1 MIISLI
7 VAMDENR
14 AIGVNNRIP
23 WHLPDDLKRF
33 KTLTMEHHIIMG
45 RKTYES
51 ISNPLPGRTKVI
63 ITRQQHYQPD
73 GCLVVHSVDEA
84 IDLVEN
90 RGETEA
96 FIIGGGEI
104 FKQSL
109 ELADRIYLSIVHTTV
124 QAEIYFPQLDELQ
137 WTEIESSHHPVDQTH
152 QFPYTYKTLI
162 RKTKT

>member
-1 MIISLI
+1 MIISQI

-14 AIGVNNRIP
+14 GIGVHNRVP
-23 WHLPDDLKRF
+23 WHLPDDLNRF

-51 ISNPLPGRTKVI
+51 IGNPLPGRTNVV
-63 ITRQQHYQPD
+63 ITRKQDYQPD
-73 GCLVVHSVDEA
+73 GCLVVHSVAEA
-84 IDLVEN
+84 IDLAEN

-109 ELADRIYLSIVHTTV
+109 ELTDRIYLSIVHTTV
-124 QAEIYFPQLDELQ
+124 QAEVYFPPLDELQ

-152 QFPYTYKTLI
+152 QFSFTYKTLI
-162 RKTKT
+162 RKTKI

>member
-1 MIISLI
+1 MIISQI

-14 AIGVNNRIP
+14 AIGVHNRVP

-51 ISNPLPGRTKVI
+51 IGNPLPGRTNVV
-63 ITRQQHYQPD
+63 ITRKQDYQPD
-73 GCLVVHSVDEA
+73 GCLVVHSVAEA
-84 IDLVEN
+84 IDLAEN
-90 RGETEA
+90 RGETET

-109 ELADRIYLSIVHTTV
+109 ELTDRIYLSI
-124 QAEIYFPQLDELQ
+124 
-137 WTEIESSHHPVDQTH
+137 
-152 QFPYTYKTLI
+152 
-162 RKTKT
+162 

>member
-14 AIGVNNRIP
+14 AIGVNNRVP

-51 ISNPLPGRTKVI
+51 IGKTLPGRTNVV
-63 ITRQQHYQPD
+63 ITRQQDYQPD
-73 GCLVVHSVDEA
+73 DCLIVHSVDEA
-84 IDLVEN
+84 IDLVED

-109 ELADRIYLSIVHTTV
+109 VLADRIYLSIVHTTV
-124 QAEIYFPQLDELQ
+124 QAEVYFPQLDEPQ

-152 QFPYTYKTLI
+152 QFPFTYKTLI

>member
-7 VAMDENR
+7 VALDEDHG
-14 AIGVNNRIP
+14 IGVNNRIP
-23 WHLPDDLKRF
+23 WHLPEDLKRF

-51 ISNPLPGRTKVI
+51 ISSPLLGRTKVV
-63 ITRQQHYQPD
+63 ITNQQDYKPD
-73 GCLVVHSVDEA
+73 DCLVVHSVDAA
-84 IDLVEN
+84 IDLVEKG
-90 RGETEA
+90 GETEV

-109 ELADRIYLSIVHTTV
+109 ELADRIYLSIVHTTF
-124 QAEIYFPQLDELQ
+124 QAEVYFPQLDESQ

-152 QFPYTYKTLI
+152 QFPFTYKTLI
-162 RKTKT
+162 RKTKN

>member
-7 VAMDENR
+7 VAMDEDR

-33 KTLTMEHHIIMG
+33 KTLTMGHHIIMG

-51 ISNPLPGRTKVI
+51 ICSPLPGRTKVV
-63 ITRQQHYQPD
+63 ITNQQDYKSD
-73 GCLVVHSVDEA
+73 DCLVVHSVDEA
-84 IDLVEN
+84 IDLVDN
-90 RGETEA
+90 RGETEV

-109 ELADRIYLSIVHTTV
+109 ELADRIYLSIVHKTF
-124 QAEIYFPQLDELQ
+124 QAEVFFPQLDESQ

-152 QFPYTYKTLI
+152 QFPFTYKTLI
-162 RKTKT
+162 RKTEN

>member
-7 VAMDENR
+7 VAMDEDHG
-14 AIGVNNRIP
+14 IGVNNRIP
-23 WHLPDDLKRF
+23 WHLPEDLKRF

-51 ISNPLPGRTKVI
+51 ISSPLLGRTKVV
-63 ITRQQHYQPD
+63 ITNQQDYKPD
-73 GCLVVHSVDEA
+73 DCLVVHSVDAA
-84 IDLVEN
+84 IDLVEKG
-90 RGETEA
+90 GETEV

-109 ELADRIYLSIVHTTV
+109 ELADRIYLSIVHTTF
-124 QAEIYFPQLDELQ
+124 QAEVYFPQLDKSQ

-152 QFPYTYKTLI
+152 QFPFTYKTLI
-162 RKTKT
+162 RKTKN